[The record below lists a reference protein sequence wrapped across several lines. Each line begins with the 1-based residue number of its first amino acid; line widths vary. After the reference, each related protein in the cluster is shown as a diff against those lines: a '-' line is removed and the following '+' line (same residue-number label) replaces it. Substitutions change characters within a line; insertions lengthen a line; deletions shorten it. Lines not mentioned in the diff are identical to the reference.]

1 MVKCALM
8 CGTTIINTIKQY
20 NSTIYT
26 KYEYFSFLFFFHC
39 LEDSICSSNM
49 TVPSSLFLWIFW
61 FKTLISISS
70 KTLWFYFL
78 CIRSDERS
86 KMDHQRYH
94 QQQQW
99 CPMPIPYS
107 NSHFL
112 FCSPFNQTQ
121 NPRPQFELQ
130 LFPTSLPYP
139 PCHRNLSL
147 DREPYNRFHY
157 NNLTVYGFTYEFDRN
172 PDKRHRVDDVQT
184 NNQNSIRS
192 FDIDGELMMT
202 PLMVSSLV
210 FVGFEFQPMKQ
221 TKYRSNINGLIFI
234 WAIIYNL

>member
-1 MVKCALM
+1 MNDPKWTINV
-8 CGTTIINTIKQY
+8 IIN
-20 NSTIYT
+20 N
-26 KYEYFSFLFFFHC
+26 
-39 LEDSICSSNM
+39 NNG
-49 TVPSSLFLWIFW
+49 VPCQSPTQIL
-61 FKTLISISS
+61 T
-70 KTLWFYFL
+70 FYFAL
-78 CIRSDERS
+78 
-86 KMDHQRYH
+86 
-94 QQQQW
+94 
-99 CPMPIPYS
+99 
-107 NSHFL
+107 L
-112 FCSPFNQTQ
+112 FNQTQ

-172 PDKRHRVDDVQT
+172 PNKRHRVDDVQT

-221 TKYRSNINGLIFI
+221 TKYRPNINGLIFI
-234 WAIIYNL
+234 